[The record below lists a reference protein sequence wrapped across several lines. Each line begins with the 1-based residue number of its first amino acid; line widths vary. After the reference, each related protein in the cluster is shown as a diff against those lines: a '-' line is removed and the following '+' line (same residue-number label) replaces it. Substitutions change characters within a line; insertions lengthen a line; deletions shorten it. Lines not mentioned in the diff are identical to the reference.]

1 MLPLDSTTPAFGRA
15 ALLCY
20 STSVMAPGGIALI
33 FDMDNTVLGSRID
46 FTAIRRELVSVL
58 RAARATAEAPD
69 ALMGRAIAELVALGA
84 AHDRAHRT
92 QLVPELWRIIEA
104 HEAAGLQDASALDG
118 APAVLRALRDRGYRI
133 AILTNNGR
141 EPALAAL
148 RAAGLDG
155 CAETIVARD
164 DVAALKPAGDGV
176 REALRRLGGVAR
188 AYVIGDSW
196 IDGAAA
202 AEAGAVFIAY
212 RRSAEE
218 LRRRGIEPWRVIMH
232 LGELLSLPLARG
244 PTS

>member
-1 MLPLDSTTPAFGRA
+1 MRSMVTTGRMVGAPSAMLPLDSTTPAFGRA

-118 APAVLRALRDRGYRI
+118 ALPCCARCGI
-133 AILTNNGR
+133 AGT
-141 EPALAAL
+141 A
-148 RAAGLDG
+148 
-155 CAETIVARD
+155 
-164 DVAALKPAGDGV
+164 
-176 REALRRLGGVAR
+176 
-188 AYVIGDSW
+188 S
-196 IDGAAA
+196 
-202 AEAGAVFIAY
+202 
-212 RRSAEE
+212 RS
-218 LRRRGIEPWRVIMH
+218 
-232 LGELLSLPLARG
+232 
-244 PTS
+244 